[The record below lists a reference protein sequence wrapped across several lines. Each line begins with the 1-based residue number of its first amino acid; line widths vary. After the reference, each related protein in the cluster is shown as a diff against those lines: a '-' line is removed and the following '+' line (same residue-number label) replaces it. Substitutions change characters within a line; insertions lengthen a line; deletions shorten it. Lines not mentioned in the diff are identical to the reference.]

1 MLDLDDVP
9 PGSATI
15 PVGIV
20 LTSFDAGGTERQM
33 TELIR
38 RIDRNRFDLH
48 VACFRREGQ
57 WLTRVEASGVPID
70 TFPLGSLTSLWTVRQ
85 LHAFSRWCA
94 RNRLQVLQT
103 CDIYGNIFALPGAA
117 LARVPVRIGSRRGIV
132 SPTGR
137 RSLLTLQRHAYR
149 AADRVVANSVAA
161 GDALVAEGIPREK
174 VVVIPNGIDLEPFDA
189 PRTSGPGPV
198 VTTVANLRQGKGHD
212 VLLRAAAHVLRQR
225 PDVRFQFV
233 GDGPLRGQLEQE
245 ADDLAIAAAVTFLG
259 HRSDVA
265 TILRGTTIFAFPS
278 LMEAFPNGVMEAM
291 AAEVAVVAS
300 AVGGIPELVEHAQ
313 NGLLVP
319 PGDDAALA
327 AALLSLLGDPARA
340 RALAM
345 AGRQTIEQRYSFE
358 RMVGD
363 FEALYLATLALRMSK
378 GFPIPSRVQG

>member
-1 MLDLDDVP
+1 MAPLNP
-9 PGSATI
+9 AI
-15 PVGIV
+15 PIGIV

-33 TELIR
+33 IELIR

-57 WLTRVEASGVPID
+57 WLPRVEASGVPID
-70 TFPLGSLTSLWTVRQ
+70 AFPLGSLTSPRTLRQ
-85 LHAFSRWCA
+85 LHAFSRWC
-94 RNRLQVLQT
+94 RRHRLQVLQT
-103 CDIYGNIFALPGAA
+103 CDIYGNIFALTGAA
-117 LARVPVRIGSRRGIV
+117 VAHVPVRIGSRRGIV

-137 RSLLTLQRHAYR
+137 RSLLTLQRQAYR
-149 AADRVVANSVAA
+149 AAHRVVANSVAA
-161 GDALVAEGIPREK
+161 GDALVAEGISRKK
-174 VVVIPNGIDLEPFDA
+174 VVVIPNGIDLEPFDG

-198 VTTVANLRQGKGHD
+198 ITTVANLRPGKGHD

-233 GDGPLRGQLEQE
+233 GDGPLRGPLEHE
-245 ADDLAIAAAVTFLG
+245 AEDLAIAAAVTFLG
-259 HRSDVA
+259 HRPDVA
-265 TILRGTTIFAFPS
+265 AILRGTTIFAFPS

-291 AAEVAVVAS
+291 AAEVPVVAT
-300 AVGGIPELVEHAQ
+300 AVGGIPELVEHGR

-327 AALLSLLGDPARA
+327 AALLSMLSDPVRA
-340 RALAM
+340 RGLAV
-345 AGRQTIEQRYSFE
+345 AGRETIGQRYSFE

-363 FEALYLATLALRMSK
+363 FEALYLDALALRMSN